1 MLCFKSSLVSQPQL
15 FLVHAGISNQQV
27 LNSVGL
33 IQRNIPVNVWF
44 QVLLRTSSWKH
55 KANDTLDCF
64 IGLKPGYKG
73 WEMDTSVLWW
83 QTSTPGA
90 EAGFPHR
97 LRAPLGYFRTGQV
110 PELGGEGW
118 FIMWKKVR
126 SLPVCSNQPNL
137 VLIYENTPKHPLG
150 EKGMLCFP
158 DHRFPWWQVS
168 HSKLYPQLCL
178 WDFTE
183 GFVRVR
189 EGWEYSHMQK
199 HRTH

>member
-1 MLCFKSSLVSQPQL
+1 MLCYKSPLVSQPQP
-15 FLVHAGISNQQV
+15 FLGHTGISNQRV
-27 LNSVGL
+27 LNAVGL
-33 IQRNIPVNVWF
+33 IQRSIPVNVWF
-44 QVLLRTSSWKH
+44 QLLLRTSSWKH
-55 KANDTLDCF
+55 KANHTLDCF
-64 IGLKPGYKG
+64 IG
-73 WEMDTSVLWW
+73 S
-83 QTSTPGA
+83 
-90 EAGFPHR
+90 
-97 LRAPLGYFRTGQV
+97 RARHKDLETGHVCAVVTNICTWRWDWLPSLGSLGQV
-110 PELGGEGW
+110 RYQSWEEKGW

-126 SLPVCSNQPNL
+126 SLPACSNQPNL

-183 GFVRVR
+183 GFVWVR
-189 EGWEYSHMQK
+189 EGREYSHMQK